1 MEQGENEIFL
11 YGILL
16 APLIVLSI
24 AAVYMNIIRPFS
36 EGRRYIKA
44 EIHRSYNESKYR
56 YWKRELKKLY
66 ISQISILG
74 KYIVKRMR

>member
-16 APLIVLSI
+16 APLIVLCVI
-24 AAVYMNIIRPFS
+24 AVYMNIIRPFS

-44 EIHRSYNESKYR
+44 EIHRSYNESEYR
-56 YWKRELKKLY
+56 YWKSELKKLY
-66 ISQISILG
+66 LSLIPIFG
-74 KYIVKRMR
+74 KIIVKHMR

>member
-44 EIHRSYNESKYR
+44 EIHRSYNEREYR

-66 ISQISILG
+66 ISQIPILG

>member
-24 AAVYMNIIRPFS
+24 AAVYINIIRPFS

-44 EIHRSYNESKYR
+44 EIHRSYNEREYR

-66 ISQISILG
+66 ISQIPILG

>member
-16 APLIVLSI
+16 APLIVLCT
-24 AAVYMNIIRPFS
+24 AAFYVNIIRPFS
-36 EGRRYIKA
+36 EGGRYIKA
-44 EIHRSYNESKYR
+44 EMHRAYTESEYR

-66 ISQISILG
+66 ISQIPILG
-74 KYIVKRMR
+74 NYIVKYMR

>member
-24 AAVYMNIIRPFS
+24 AAVYINIIRPIS

-44 EIHRSYNESKYR
+44 EIHRSYNEREYR

-66 ISQISILG
+66 ISQIPILG

>member
-16 APLIVLSI
+16 APLIVLCV
-24 AAVYMNIIRPFS
+24 AAAYTNIIQPFS

-44 EIHRSYNESKYR
+44 EMRRAYNESEYR

-66 ISQISILG
+66 ISQIPILG
-74 KYIVKRMR
+74 NCIVKYMR

>member
-11 YGILL
+11 YCILL

>member
-1 MEQGENEIFL
+1 MEQDENEIFL

-16 APLIVLSI
+16 APLIVLCV
-24 AAVYMNIIRPFS
+24 AVYMNIIRPFS

-44 EIHRSYNESKYR
+44 EIHRSYNESEYR

-66 ISQISILG
+66 ISQIPILG
-74 KYIVKRMR
+74 KYIVKHMR

>member
-24 AAVYMNIIRPFS
+24 AAVYMNIIRPLFR
-36 EGRRYIKA
+36 GQTIYKGG
-44 EIHRSYNESKYR
+44 NTPF
-56 YWKRELKKLY
+56 L
-66 ISQISILG
+66 
-74 KYIVKRMR
+74 

>member
-11 YGILL
+11 YGIPLV
-16 APLIVLSI
+16 PLIILSI

-44 EIHRSYNESKYR
+44 EIHLSYNESEYR
-56 YWKRELKKLY
+56 YWKRELKKRY
-66 ISQISILG
+66 ISQIPILG

>member
-16 APLIVLSI
+16 APLIVLCVT
-24 AAVYMNIIRPFS
+24 AVYMNIIRPFS

-44 EIHRSYNESKYR
+44 EIHRAYNESEYR

-66 ISQISILG
+66 ISQIPILG
-74 KYIVKRMR
+74 NCIVKYMR

>member
-16 APLIVLSI
+16 APLIVLCV
-24 AAVYMNIIRPFS
+24 AAVYMNIIRPFP

-44 EIHRSYNESKYR
+44 EIHRSYNESEYR
-56 YWKRELKKLY
+56 YWQRELKKLY
-66 ISQISILG
+66 ISQIPILG
-74 KYIVKRMR
+74 EYIVKRMR

>member
-74 KYIVKRMR
+74 KYIVKLMR

>member
-16 APLIVLSI
+16 APLIVLCV

-44 EIHRSYNESKYR
+44 EIRRAYNESEYR

-66 ISQISILG
+66 ISQIPILG
-74 KYIVKRMR
+74 NCIVKYMR

>member
-11 YGILL
+11 CGILL

-24 AAVYMNIIRPFS
+24 AAVYMNILLPFS

-44 EIHRSYNESKYR
+44 EIQHSYNESEYR

>member
-1 MEQGENEIFL
+1 MEQGENEMLL

-16 APLIVLSI
+16 TPLIVLYAI
-24 AAVYMNIIRPFS
+24 AVYMNIIRPFS

-44 EIHRSYNESKYR
+44 EIHRAYNESEYR

-66 ISQISILG
+66 ISQIPILG

>member
-16 APLIVLSI
+16 APFIVLCV
-24 AAVYMNIIRPFS
+24 ATVYMNIIRPFS

-44 EIHRSYNESKYR
+44 EMHRAYNESEYR

-66 ISQISILG
+66 ISQIPILG
-74 KYIVKRMR
+74 NYIVKYMR

>member
-16 APLIVLSI
+16 APLIVLCV

-44 EIHRSYNESKYR
+44 EIHRSYNESEYR

-66 ISQISILG
+66 ISHISILG

>member
-16 APLIVLSI
+16 APLIVLCV

-44 EIHRSYNESKYR
+44 EIHRSYNESEYR
-56 YWKRELKKLY
+56 YWKRELKNFTY
-66 ISQISILG
+66 HRFRFWGNIL
-74 KYIVKRMR
+74 

>member
-16 APLIVLSI
+16 APLIVLCVI
-24 AAVYMNIIRPFS
+24 AVYTNIIRPFS

-44 EIHRSYNESKYR
+44 EIHRSYNESEYR

-66 ISQISILG
+66 ISQIP
-74 KYIVKRMR
+74 IVGNMIVRRMR

>member
-11 YGILL
+11 YSILL
-16 APLIVLSI
+16 APFIVLCV
-24 AAVYMNIIRPFS
+24 ATVYMNIIRPFS

-44 EIHRSYNESKYR
+44 EMHRAYNESEYR

-66 ISQISILG
+66 ISQIPILG
-74 KYIVKRMR
+74 NYIVKYMR

>member
-24 AAVYMNIIRPFS
+24 AAVYINIIRPFL
-36 EGRRYIKA
+36 EGRRYIKT
-44 EIHRSYNESKYR
+44 EIHRSYNECEYR

-66 ISQISILG
+66 ISQIPILG

>member
-16 APLIVLSI
+16 TPLIVLCVI
-24 AAVYMNIIRPFS
+24 AVYMNIIRPFS

-44 EIHRSYNESKYR
+44 EMRRAYNESEYR

-66 ISQISILG
+66 ISQIP
-74 KYIVKRMR
+74 IVGNMIVRRMR